1 MDELD
6 LNIDSYNLHELL
18 SLFKLNEG
26 FTSEELKSAK
36 RIVYATHPDKSGL
49 DKKYFLFFSK
59 AYRLLVQVNEF
70 KTKSAKQEVDKHLSF
85 QEMTADGVEPYK
97 QRIID
102 GFSKESGFNKKFN
115 ELFDKHYIKPEEE
128 SEGHGEWLSSKEEID
143 RSYENRKKES
153 RALTSV
159 NQGIDGLGAYSSLEA
174 SGLGSSVGNFSSTG
188 KYDDVKSVYTHD
200 SVIGVSEEDYD
211 KSKVHS
217 SVDSLRAARDNQ
229 DLTPLDAEA
238 ANRVIRK
245 GEEQEDKQDT
255 VRAFKLVKE
264 EEAHKTGRQNF
275 WSSLLLLNKK

>member
-70 KTKSAKQEVDKHLSF
+70 KTKSTKQEVDKHLSF

-102 GFSKESGFNKKFN
+102 GFSKEAGFNKKFN
-115 ELFDKHYIKPEEE
+115 ELFDKHYIKPEED
-128 SEGHGEWLSSKEEID
+128 EGHGEWLASKEEID

-153 RALTSV
+153 RALTSA
-159 NQGIDGLGAYSSLEA
+159 NQGIDGLGAHSSLEA
-174 SGLGSSVGNFSSTG
+174 SGLGSSVGNFSSSG
-188 KYDDVKSVYTHD
+188 KYDDVKSVYTHN

-211 KSKVHS
+211 KSKVHH
-217 SVDSLRAARDNQ
+217 SVDSLRAARDSQ
-229 DLTPLDAEA
+229 DLTPLDAES
-238 ANRVIRK
+238 ANRVIRN

-264 EEAHKTGRQNF
+264 EEANKTGRQNF
-275 WSSLLLLNKK
+275 WSNLLRIHN

>member
-6 LNIDSYNLHELL
+6 INIDNYNLYELL
-18 SLFKLNEG
+18 GLFKLNEG
-26 FTSEELKSAK
+26 FTHEELKSAK
-36 RIVYATHPDKSGL
+36 QVVYATHPDKSGL

-59 AYRLLVQVNEF
+59 AYRLIVQVNEF
-70 KTKSAKQEVDKHLSF
+70 KTKSTKQDVDKHLSF

-97 QRIID
+97 QKIID
-102 GFSKESGFNKKFN
+102 GFSKDAGFNKKFN
-115 ELFDKHYIKPEEE
+115 ELFDKHYIKPEED

-153 RALTSV
+153 RALTTT
-159 NQGIDGLGAYSSLEA
+159 NQVIDGLGAYSSLEV
-174 SGLGSSVGNFSSTG
+174 SNLGSSVGSFTSTG
-188 KYDDVKSVYTHD
+188 KYEDVKNIYTRD

-217 SVDSLRAARDNQ
+217 SVDSLRAARDSQ
-229 DLTPLDAEA
+229 DLTPLDAES

-255 VRAFKLVKE
+255 ARAFKLVKE
-264 EEAHKTGRQNF
+264 EEAHKTERKGF
-275 WSSLLLLNKK
+275 WSNLLRLHN

>member
-6 LNIDSYNLHELL
+6 LDIDNYNLHELL
-18 SLFKLNEG
+18 SLFKLTEG
-26 FTSEELKSAK
+26 FTQDDLRSAK

-59 AYRLLVQVNEF
+59 AYKLIVQVNEF
-70 KTKSAKQEVDKHLSF
+70 KKKSTTQEVDKHLTF

-102 GFSKESGFNKKFN
+102 GFSKEAGFNKKFN
-115 ELFDKHYIKPEEE
+115 QLFDQHYIKPEEE
-128 SEGHGEWLSSKEEID
+128 VEGHGEWLSSKEEID

-153 RALTSV
+153 RALTSAT
-159 NQGIDGLGAYSSLEA
+159 QEIDGVGAYSSLEA
-174 SGLGSSVGNFSSTG
+174 SSLGSSVGNFSSSG
-188 KYDDVKSVYTHD
+188 KYDDVKNVYTRD

-217 SVDSLRAARDNQ
+217 SVDSLRSARDSQ

-245 GEEQEDKQDT
+245 GEEQENKQDT
-255 VRAFKLVKE
+255 ARAFKLVKE
-264 EEAHKTGRQNF
+264 EEAHKTKRQGV
-275 WSSLLLLNKK
+275 LG

>member
-70 KTKSAKQEVDKHLSF
+70 KTKSTKQEVDKHLSF

-115 ELFDKHYIKPEEE
+115 ELFDKTLY
-128 SEGHGEWLSSKEEID
+128 
-143 RSYENRKKES
+143 
-153 RALTSV
+153 
-159 NQGIDGLGAYSSLEA
+159 
-174 SGLGSSVGNFSSTG
+174 
-188 KYDDVKSVYTHD
+188 
-200 SVIGVSEEDYD
+200 
-211 KSKVHS
+211 
-217 SVDSLRAARDNQ
+217 
-229 DLTPLDAEA
+229 
-238 ANRVIRK
+238 
-245 GEEQEDKQDT
+245 
-255 VRAFKLVKE
+255 
-264 EEAHKTGRQNF
+264 KTGGGIGGTWRMVIIKRTN
-275 WSSLLLLNKK
+275 

>member
-59 AYRLLVQVNEF
+59 AYRLLVQVNE
-70 KTKSAKQEVDKHLSF
+70 
-85 QEMTADGVEPYK
+85 
-97 QRIID
+97 
-102 GFSKESGFNKKFN
+102 
-115 ELFDKHYIKPEEE
+115 LFDKHYIKPEED
-128 SEGHGEWLSSKEEID
+128 EGHGEWLASKEEID

-153 RALTSV
+153 RALTSA
-159 NQGIDGLGAYSSLEA
+159 NQGIDGLGAHSSLEA
-174 SGLGSSVGNFSSTG
+174 SGLGSSVGNFSSSG
-188 KYDDVKSVYTHD
+188 KYDDVKSVYTHN

-217 SVDSLRAARDNQ
+217 SVDSLRAARDSQ
-229 DLTPLDAEA
+229 DLTPLDAES

-264 EEAHKTGRQNF
+264 EEANKTGRQNF
-275 WSSLLLLNKK
+275 WSNLLRIHN